1 MPTSQRAVTGGLARA
16 YAAVVVSL
24 RYFIVAGWVAAV
36 AAAVAYLP
44 VLAQSSGVASLVPAG
59 SPAVRAEVTATKL
72 FGEPLDAQAIVVQ
85 RAPGGLPSSVQA
97 AAVRNAVNVDAA
109 HRGGRQPAGG
119 AISGLAGA
127 LPIPN
132 TGGIFP
138 GSRER
143 STTVLTYLYFEPSAS
158 TAEQLA
164 GSERYASRYAS
175 ARADHLVGVTGA
187 GIATYEQG
195 VIISEHLVWV
205 ELATVLAIAMIVG
218 FFFLSLG
225 APVATLAC
233 AATAYLLSIRIVA
246 WVLHQAHVT
255 LPPDV
260 EPVLVVLL
268 LGVTTD
274 YSVFFAS
281 GMRNRL
287 AEGLTKLEAARL
299 TTAEYAPIILA
310 AGILV
315 AAGTASLA
323 IAKMQLISAFGPAL
337 ALTVLTAM
345 VVSVTLAPALI
356 SIFGTALFWPGP
368 HWFRKARKAARR
380 AARAEARGMA
390 PAKAPPSRW
399 KVREAIARF
408 AAVRPVALV
417 IVGCCT
423 IALLGAALSATG
435 LRLGAP
441 LVTALPAGAQPA
453 RAQAAAAK
461 GFAAGIVGPTE
472 VLILGTGVTHSTAGL
487 DRLQASLARQPGV
500 AGVVGPAT
508 MAKVIASAG
517 TADPAAARIPNPMLA
532 KSGNAARFGIIE
544 QTDPLGATAI
554 DHLQAL
560 QRRLPRLVASAGLT
574 GVRIEV
580 GGETAAAGE
589 AVGATTSSLGELAL
603 LMLAITFVL
612 LAIFLRA
619 LLAPLY
625 LLAASVLA
633 LLATLGVTVWVFQD
647 RLGYDGLVY
656 YVPFTVAVLLIS
668 LGADYNVFVV
678 GRIWEEARR
687 RPLRDAIAVAGSQ
700 ASRAITVAGIALAAS
715 FALLALIPLQ
725 QFREVAVAMAAGIV
739 IDAIIV
745 RSLLVPALVA
755 FFGRLGMWPGSP
767 LRPPQDQ
774 RRRLPVAGERQR
786 LPGAGERQPSPGA
799 LRTGS
804 GSGRAGVVRP
814 ETRRVTPGAGD
825 ATPAA
830 APAKRRR

>member
-1 MPTSQRAVTGGLARA
+1 MGSDMATSPPAVTGGLARA

-36 AAAVAYLP
+36 VAAVICLP
-44 VLAQSSGVASLVPAG
+44 GLTQSSGVASLVPAG
-59 SPAVRAEVTATKL
+59 SAAVRAEYTATKL
-72 FGEPLDAQAIVVQ
+72 FGAPLDAQAVLVQ
-85 RAPGGLPSSVQA
+85 RAPGGLPASVQA
-97 AAVRNAVNVDAA
+97 AAVRNAVNADAA
-109 HRGGRQPAGG
+109 YLHAAGRLSAVRLGSVRLGTGRLGTGRLLGGP
-119 AISGLAGA
+119 ISGLAGA

-132 TGGIFP
+132 TDGIFP
-138 GSRER
+138 SSRER
-143 STTVLTYLYFEPSAS
+143 STTVLTYLYFQPSAS
-158 TAEQLA
+158 GAQQLA
-164 GSERYASRYAS
+164 GSELYASRYA
-175 ARADHLVGVTGA
+175 AGPNDHLVGVTGA
-187 GIATYEQG
+187 AIATYEQG
-195 VIISEHLVWV
+195 VIISQHLVWV
-205 ELATVLAIAMIVG
+205 ELATVLAIAVIVG

-225 APVATLAC
+225 APIATLAC
-233 AATAYLLSIRIVA
+233 AGTAYLLAVRVVA
-246 WVLHQAHVT
+246 WVMQQTHVA

-287 AEGLTKLEAARL
+287 AEGLTTLQAARL
-299 TTAEYAPIILA
+299 TTAEFAPIIVA

-356 SIFGTALFWPGP
+356 SIFGGALFWPGP
-368 HWFRKARKAARR
+368 HWFRKARRAARR
-380 AARAEARGMA
+380 AARAQARGRE
-390 PAKAPPSRW
+390 PARPPRPPGR
-399 KVREAIARF
+399 VREAVGRF
-408 AAVRPVALV
+408 AARKPVALI
-417 IVGCCT
+417 IVACCT
-423 IALLGAALSATG
+423 IALLGAASIATG
-435 LRLGAP
+435 IRLGAP
-441 LVTALPAGAQPA
+441 LVTALPADTQPA
-453 RAQAAAAK
+453 RAQAAAAT
-461 GFAAGIVGPTE
+461 GFAPGIVAPTE
-472 VLILGTGVTHSTAGL
+472 ILILGTGVTRQSADL
-487 DRLQASLARQPGV
+487 DRLQARLAHQPGV
-500 AGVVGPAT
+500 AGVVGPAS
-508 MAKVIASAG
+508 MARLIASA
-517 TADPAAARIPNPMLA
+517 TAVAPAAARIPNPMLA

-554 DHLQAL
+554 DNVQSLE
-560 QRRLPRLVASAGLT
+560 RRLPRLVASAGLT

-589 AVGATTSSLGELAL
+589 VVSTTKSSLGELAL

-612 LAIFLRA
+612 LALFLRA

-633 LLATLGVTVWVFQD
+633 LLATLGVTVWIFQD

-687 RPLRDAIAVAGSQ
+687 RPLRHAIAVAGAQ

-739 IDAIIV
+739 IDALIV

-755 FFGRLGMWPGSP
+755 LFGRVGMWPGKP
-767 LRPPQDQ
+767 LLTQQ
-774 RRRLPVAGERQR
+774 AQ
-786 LPGAGERQPSPGA
+786 PGAGRSAAGRSAAA
-799 LRTGS
+799 LRAGS
-804 GSGRAGVVRP
+804 GSPPARVGPARDA
-814 ETRRVTPGAGD
+814 RRD
-825 ATPAA
+825 A
-830 APAKRRR
+830 

>member
-1 MPTSQRAVTGGLARA
+1 MTTSPHAVTGGLARA
-16 YAAVVVSL
+16 YAALVVSL
-24 RYFIVAGWVAAV
+24 RYFIVAGWIAAVVAAV
-36 AAAVAYLP
+36 VYLP
-44 VLAQSSGVASLVPAG
+44 PLTQSSGVTSLVPSG
-59 SPAVRAEVTATKL
+59 SAAVRAEVTATKL

-85 RAPGGLPSSVQA
+85 RAPGGLPASVQA
-97 AAVRNAVNVDAA
+97 AAVRNAINVDAA
-109 HRGGRQPAGG
+109 YLHAAGRLAAVGLRPAVRLGAGRVAGG
-119 AISGLAGA
+119 SISGLAGA

-132 TGGIFP
+132 TDGVFP

-143 STTVLTYLYFEPSAS
+143 STTVVTYLYFQPSAS
-158 TAEQLA
+158 GAQQLS
-164 GSERYASRYAS
+164 GSELYASRYAS
-175 ARADHLVGVTGA
+175 RPDDHLVGVTGA
-187 GIATYEQG
+187 AIATYEQG
-195 VIISEHLVWV
+195 VIISQHLIWV
-205 ELATVLAIAMIVG
+205 ELATVLAIAVIVG

-233 AATAYLLSIRIVA
+233 AGTAYLLAVRIVA
-246 WVLHQAHVT
+246 WVMQQTHVA

-287 AEGLTKLEAARL
+287 AEGLTTLKAARL
-299 TTAEYAPIILA
+299 TTAEFAPIIVT

-356 SIFGTALFWPGP
+356 SIFGSALFWPGP

-380 AARAEARGMA
+380 AARAEARG
-390 PAKAPPSRW
+390 KEPPPPPRPPGR
-399 KVREAIARF
+399 VREAVARF
-408 AAVRPVALV
+408 AARRPVALI

-423 IALLGAALSATG
+423 IVLLGVAAIATG
-435 LRLGAP
+435 IRLGAP
-441 LVTALPAGAQPA
+441 LVTALPATAQPA

-461 GFAAGIVGPTE
+461 GFAAGIVAPTE
-472 VLILGTGVTHSTAGL
+472 ILVLGRGVTRQSADL
-487 DRLQASLARQPGV
+487 DRLQSSLAGQPGT

-508 MAKVIASAG
+508 MTRLIA
-517 TADPAAARIPNPMLA
+517 TATTVAPAAARIPNPMLA

-554 DHLQAL
+554 DHVQAL
-560 QRRLPRLVASAGLT
+560 QRKLPKLVAAAGLT

-589 AVGATTSSLGELAL
+589 VVSATKSSLGELAL
-603 LMLAITFVL
+603 LILAITFVL

-633 LLATLGVTVWVFQD
+633 LLATLGVMVLVFQD

-687 RPLRDAIAVAGSQ
+687 RPLRRAIAVAGSQ
-700 ASRAITVAGIALAAS
+700 ASRAITVAGLALTAS

-755 FFGRLGMWPGSP
+755 LFGRFGMWPGKP
-767 LRPPQDQ
+767 FDAQ
-774 RRRLPVAGERQR
+774 RGQGRRLAGSQR
-786 LPGAGERQPSPGA
+786 
-799 LRTGS
+799 
-804 GSGRAGVVRP
+804 
-814 ETRRVTPGAGD
+814 
-825 ATPAA
+825 
-830 APAKRRR
+830 

>member
-1 MPTSQRAVTGGLARA
+1 MTTSPRAVTGVLARA
-16 YAAVVVSL
+16 YAAFVVSL
-24 RYFIVAGWVAAV
+24 RYFIVAGWIAAI

-44 VLAQSSGVASLVPAG
+44 PLTQSSGVTSLVPSG
-59 SPAVRAEVTATKL
+59 SAAVRAEVTATKL

-85 RAPGGLPSSVQA
+85 RAPGGLPASVQA

-109 HRGGRQPAGG
+109 YLHAAGRLAAVGLRPAVRLGAGRVAGG
-119 AISGLAGA
+119 SISGLAGA

-132 TGGIFP
+132 TDGVFP

-143 STTVLTYLYFEPSAS
+143 STTVLTYLYFQPSAS
-158 TAEQLA
+158 GAQQLS
-164 GSERYASRYAS
+164 GSELYASRYAS
-175 ARADHLVGVTGA
+175 RPDDHLVGVTGA
-187 GIATYEQG
+187 AIATYEQG
-195 VIISEHLVWV
+195 VIISQHLIWV
-205 ELATVLAIAMIVG
+205 ELATVLAIAVIVG

-233 AATAYLLSIRIVA
+233 AGTAYLLAVRIVA
-246 WVLHQAHVT
+246 WVMQQTHVA

-287 AEGLTKLEAARL
+287 AEGLATLKAARL
-299 TTAEYAPIILA
+299 TTAEFAPIIVT

-356 SIFGTALFWPGP
+356 SIFGSALFWPGP

-380 AARAEARGMA
+380 AARAEARG
-390 PAKAPPSRW
+390 KEPPPRPRPPGR
-399 KVREAIARF
+399 VREAVARF
-408 AAVRPVALV
+408 AARRPVALI

-423 IALLGAALSATG
+423 IVLLGVAAIATG
-435 LRLGAP
+435 IRLGAP
-441 LVTALPAGAQPA
+441 LVTALPATAQPA

-461 GFAAGIVGPTE
+461 GFAAGIVAPTE
-472 VLILGTGVTHSTAGL
+472 ILVLGRGVTRQSADL
-487 DRLQASLARQPGV
+487 DRLQSSLAGQPGT

-508 MAKVIASAG
+508 MTRLIA
-517 TADPAAARIPNPMLA
+517 TATTVAPAAARIPNPMLA

-554 DHLQAL
+554 DHVQAL
-560 QRRLPRLVASAGLT
+560 ERKLPKLVAAAGLP

-589 AVGATTSSLGELAL
+589 VVSATTSSLAELAVL
-603 LMLAITFVL
+603 ILAITFVL

-633 LLATLGVTVWVFQD
+633 LIATLGVLVWVFQD

-687 RPLRDAIAVAGSQ
+687 RPLRHAIAVAGSQ

-755 FFGRLGMWPGSP
+755 LFGRVGMWPGKP
-767 LRPPQDQ
+767 LR
-774 RRRLPVAGERQR
+774 AGRVT
-786 LPGAGERQPSPGA
+786 A
-799 LRTGS
+799 
-804 GSGRAGVVRP
+804 SGRRFGGPGGRPAGPVR
-814 ETRRVTPGAGD
+814 
-825 ATPAA
+825 
-830 APAKRRR
+830 

>member
-1 MPTSQRAVTGGLARA
+1 MTTSPHAVTGGLARA
-16 YAAVVVSL
+16 YAAFVVSL

-36 AAAVAYLP
+36 VAAVVYLP
-44 VLAQSSGVASLVPAG
+44 ELTQSSGVTSLVPSG
-59 SPAVRAEVTATKL
+59 SAAVRAEVTATKL

-85 RAPGGLPSSVQA
+85 RAPAGLPASVQA
-97 AAVRNAVNVDAA
+97 AAIRNAVNVDAA
-109 HRGGRQPAGG
+109 YLHGAGRLGAVRLGAGRAAEG
-119 AISGLAGA
+119 SISGLAGA

-132 TGGIFP
+132 TGGVFP

-143 STTVLTYLYFEPSAS
+143 STTVLTYLYFQPSAS
-158 TAEQLA
+158 GAQQLS
-164 GSERYASRYAS
+164 GSELYARRYASGRD
-175 ARADHLVGVTGA
+175 DHLVGVTGA
-187 GIATYEQG
+187 AIATYEQG
-195 VIISEHLVWV
+195 VIISQHLIWV
-205 ELATVLAIAMIVG
+205 ELATVLAIAVIVG

-233 AATAYLLSIRIVA
+233 AGTAYVLAVRIVA
-246 WVLHQAHVT
+246 WVMQQTHVA

-287 AEGLTKLEAARL
+287 AEGLTTLQAARL
-299 TTAEYAPIILA
+299 TTAEFAPIIVT

-356 SIFGTALFWPGP
+356 SIFGSALFWPGP

-380 AARAEARGMA
+380 AARAQARGME
-390 PAKAPPSRW
+390 PPPPPRPPGRM
-399 KVREAIARF
+399 REAVARF
-408 AAVRPVALV
+408 AARKPVALI

-423 IALLGAALSATG
+423 IVLLGVAAIATG

-441 LVTALPAGAQPA
+441 LVTALPATAQPA
-453 RAQAAAAK
+453 RAEAAAAK
-461 GFAAGIVGPTE
+461 GFAAGIVAPTE
-472 VLILGTGVTHSTAGL
+472 ILVLGTGVTRQSADL
-487 DRLQASLARQPGV
+487 DRLQAKLARQPGT

-508 MAKVIASAG
+508 MTRLIASA
-517 TADPAAARIPNPMLA
+517 TAVAPAAARIPNPMLA

-554 DHLQAL
+554 DHVQAL
-560 QRRLPRLVASAGLT
+560 QRKLPKLIASAGLT
-574 GVRIEV
+574 GIRIEV

-589 AVGATTSSLGELAL
+589 VVSATTASLGELAL
-603 LMLAITFVL
+603 LILAITFVL

-633 LLATLGVTVWVFQD
+633 LLATLGVMVGVFQD

-687 RPLRDAIAVAGSQ
+687 RPLRHAIAVAGSQ
-700 ASRAITVAGIALAAS
+700 ASRAITVAGIALTAS

-739 IDAIIV
+739 IDAIVV

-755 FFGRLGMWPGSP
+755 LFGRFGMWPGK
-767 LRPPQDQ
+767 
-774 RRRLPVAGERQR
+774 
-786 LPGAGERQPSPGA
+786 PGTGPSG
-799 LRTGS
+799 
-804 GSGRAGVVRP
+804 
-814 ETRRVTPGAGD
+814 
-825 ATPAA
+825 
-830 APAKRRR
+830 